1 MRTRYMRVRV
11 HELLDLSEHVDTSQD
26 RRAPT
31 QTWRLAGAHVA
42 SLASLITSGRC
53 GVQHL

>member
-1 MRTRYMRVRV
+1 MRV